1 MAPTIMSKTINLI
14 CKYQICAGH
23 RLYRPDWSPEK
34 NNQVYGKCTQNHGHQ
49 YQLELILTGEISSE
63 TGMLVNAFD
72 VEKIIRPFID
82 QNFDHKFLNEDV
94 PFFKKNP
101 PTAEWIAIWIF
112 EELKSKFIK
121 PACLKT
127 VRLHETHEVA
137 AEYPVL

>member
-1 MAPTIMSKTINLI
+1 MSKTINLI

-23 RLYRPDWSPEK
+23 RLYNPDWSPEK
-34 NNQVYGKCTQNHGHQ
+34 NNQVYGKCVQNHGHQ

-63 TGMLVNAFD
+63 TGMLINAFD

-82 QNFDHKFLNEDV
+82 QNFDHKFLNDDV

-112 EELKSKFIK
+112 EELKNKFSL
-121 PACLKT
+121 PVQLKQ
-127 VRLHETHEVA
+127 VKVHETHEVA
-137 AEYPVL
+137 TEYPVL